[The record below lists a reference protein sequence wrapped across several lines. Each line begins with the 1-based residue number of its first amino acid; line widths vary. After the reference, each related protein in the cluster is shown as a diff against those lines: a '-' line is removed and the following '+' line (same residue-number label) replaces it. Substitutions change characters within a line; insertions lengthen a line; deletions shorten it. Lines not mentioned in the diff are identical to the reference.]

1 MAEELLALM
10 HQLGPDLMQELA
22 LRALMMERIAS
33 LEPVGRRQLA
43 AHLDLP
49 EREIRTIAAFLRE
62 ADLLCIDA
70 AGMSLSVKG
79 QLALPR
85 VRAFSRALR
94 GLMPAENVADKKTA
108 GPRKP
113 HR

>member
-22 LRALMMERIAS
+22 QRALIMERIAS

-49 EREIRTIAAFLRE
+49 EREVRAIAAFLRE
-62 ADLLCIDA
+62 AGLLCIDA

-79 QLALPR
+79 QLMLPR

-94 GLMPAENVADKKTA
+94 GRMPTENAAEEKAAD
-108 GPRKP
+108 PRKP
-113 HR
+113 QR

>member
-22 LRALMMERIAS
+22 LRALIMERIAS

-85 VRAFSRALR
+85 VRAFSRVLR

>member
-22 LRALMMERIAS
+22 QRALIMERIAS

-49 EREIRTIAAFLRE
+49 EREVRTIAAFLRE

-79 QLALPR
+79 QLTLPR

-94 GLMPAENVADKKTA
+94 GLMPAENAAEEKAAD
-108 GPRKP
+108 PRQP
-113 HR
+113 QR